1 MNVVSAISVARPLTL
16 QDSPWKRTFGIGS
29 SVPTTDICAAANG
42 VLLDHL
48 VGEGEQVR
56 WYFQTECL
64 GGLEIDD

>member
-1 MNVVSAISVARPLTL
+1 M
-16 QDSPWKRTFGIGS
+16 
-29 SVPTTDICAAANG
+29 PTTDICAAANG